1 LFLAK
6 YNMALTRIQFNQI
19 NTSTAEAE
27 FNDPTL
33 LLNKN
38 QTGSNDKDAGLII
51 ERGDDTNVALIW
63 DESADKFALI
73 TTTGDGT
80 TRGNITISS
89 YADLIANNVTVDGN
103 LTVNGTTTTINS
115 TTMSVDDL
123 NLTLASGAADGAAAN
138 GAGITVDGASA
149 TLVYATTGDKWQ
161 FNKPVEINGT
171 LLSTT
176 GTVTLTDN
184 LSLNSTSK
192 VMSQGT
198 AGYNNKQYILHGVTT
213 DDTETQL
220 YIGGAADTRIPV
232 ATNTTIFY
240 ECNIAARRTDA
251 PNESAGWELQAVVD
265 NFSGTTADV
274 GDVYEIAAAR
284 DDASWL
290 VDCRADNTNDTI
302 NVYVTGAAGKTIR
315 WVAVVQTME
324 ITV

>member
-6 YNMALTRIQFNQI
+6 YNMALTRINFRQI
-19 NTSTAEAE
+19 DTANAEAT
-27 FNDPTL
+27 FTDPTL
-33 LLNKN
+33 LLNS
-38 QTGSNDKDAGLII
+38 GHVGANDCDAGLII
-51 ERGDDTNVALIW
+51 DRGSDDNVAFIW
-63 DESADKFALI
+63 DESANTFALKV
-73 TTTGDGT
+73 TTDTGLV
-80 TRGNITISS
+80 RGNITSTA
-89 YADLIANNVTVDGN
+89 YADLIANNVIVDGN

-115 TTMSVDDL
+115 TTMSVDDI
-123 NLTLASGAADGAAAN
+123 NLVLASGAADAAAAN

-149 TLVYATTGDKWQ
+149 TLVYTNSGDKWK

-176 GTVTLTDN
+176 GTVILTDN

-192 VMSQGT
+192 VVTQGT
-198 AGYNNKQYILHGVTT
+198 ASYNNKQYILHGITT
-213 DDTETQL
+213 DGTESQL
-220 YIGGAADTRIPV
+220 YIGGVADARIPV
-232 ATNTTIFY
+232 VTNSTVFY
-240 ECNIAARRTDA
+240 ECNIAARRTDS

-290 VDCRADNTNDTI
+290 VDARADNTTDTI
-302 NVYVTGAAGKTIR
+302 NIYVTGAAGKTIR